1 MQSRNSN
8 PRSRFLS
15 EPSDLDGQ
23 LADMGRR
30 TRETPRSHP
39 GPQSEEERKAQ
50 GGRPRACPTPPG
62 GVLHF
67 PDLSLLLHHL
77 ACLQPVLNRGETPL
91 HPTHQ
96 TKGGLWP

>member
-39 GPQSEEERKAQ
+39 GPQSEEERKA
-50 GGRPRACPTPPG
+50 GGHARAPPRPAGSST
-62 GVLHF
+62 F
-67 PDLSLLLHHL
+67 
-77 ACLQPVLNRGETPL
+77 
-91 HPTHQ
+91 Q
-96 TKGGLWP
+96 TSPRSFTTWPAFSPC